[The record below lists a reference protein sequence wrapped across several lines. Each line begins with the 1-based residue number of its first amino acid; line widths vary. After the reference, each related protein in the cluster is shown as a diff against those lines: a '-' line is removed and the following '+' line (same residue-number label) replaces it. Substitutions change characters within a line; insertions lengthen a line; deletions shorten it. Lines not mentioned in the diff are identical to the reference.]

1 MLPDLVDEV
10 VGDVGGCVGPRAG
23 QGVEASGGGGILHRI
38 QEVTHIRETLALEE
52 YIYSSH
58 LISNH
63 AKIIAVY

>member
-1 MLPDLVDEV
+1 MMTAASLMLPDLVDEV

-52 YIYSSH
+52 NIYSPTT
-58 LISNH
+58 
-63 AKIIAVY
+63 